1 MLQSPHAD
9 PFSFQELQVP
19 ALSQVIRP
27 QVLPE
32 QALRVRLLQ
41 GPAHARH
48 RHAPQH
54 AFAPLL

>member
-32 QALRVRLLQ
+32 QALRISMLQ
-41 GPAHARH
+41 GRGTTYILC
-48 RHAPQH
+48 RTSK
-54 AFAPLL
+54 